1 MSNAID
7 RASRAAAA
15 ALVSSALFTAASLP
29 AAASAQYQPAQYQ
42 QQYQGQYRQPPPQQ
56 QQAQQPPSADQ
67 IIAQLRYRI
76 RPTAAQMPA
85 FNNFANVMRENQ
97 RQAQSMQP
105 PPQNADAVQM
115 LSAQARFVQAE
126 AAGLQRMLPA
136 LQSLYA
142 QLSPQQRRAADYFF
156 RQGPGG
162 QGQ

>member
-1 MSNAID
+1 MSNPID
-7 RASRAAAA
+7 RANRTAAA
-15 ALVSSALFTAASLP
+15 ALVSGALLLASGLP
-29 AAASAQYQPAQYQ
+29 AAATVQYRPAQYQ
-42 QQYQGQYRQPPPQQ
+42 QPQQ

-97 RQAQSMQP
+97 RQAQGMRP

-115 LSAQARFVQAE
+115 LSAQVRLVQAE
-126 AAGLQRMLPA
+126 EAGMQRMLSA
-136 LQSLYA
+136 LQNLYA
-142 QLSPQQRRAADYFF
+142 QLSLQQRRAADYFF

-162 QGQ
+162 QGR

>member
-1 MSNAID
+1 MSNPID
-7 RASRAAAA
+7 RANRTVAA
-15 ALVSSALFTAASLP
+15 ALVSGALLLATGFP
-29 AAASAQYQPAQYQ
+29 AAATAQYQPAQYQ
-42 QQYQGQYRQPPPQQ
+42 QPQQ
-56 QQAQQPPSADQ
+56 QPQQPPSADQ

-76 RPTAAQMPA
+76 RPTAAQTPA
-85 FNNFANVMRENQ
+85 FNNFANVLRENQ
-97 RQAQSMQP
+97 REAQGMHP
-105 PPQNADAVQM
+105 PAQNADAVQM

-126 AAGLQRMLPA
+126 AAGLQRLLPA

>member
-15 ALVSSALFTAASLP
+15 VFVSSALLAAGSLP

-42 QQYQGQYRQPPPQQ
+42 QQYQGQYQQ
-56 QQAQQPPSADQ
+56 QPAQQQQPPSADQ
-67 IIAQLRYRI
+67 IVAQLRYRI

-85 FNNFANVMRENQ
+85 FNNFASVMRENQ

-126 AAGLQRMLPA
+126 ASGLQRMLPA
-136 LQSLYA
+136 LQNLYA
-142 QLSPQQRRAADYFF
+142 QLTPQQRRAADYFF

>member
-1 MSNAID
+1 MSNPID
-7 RASRAAAA
+7 RANRTVAA
-15 ALVSSALFTAASLP
+15 ALVSGALLLASGLP
-29 AAASAQYQPAQYQ
+29 AAATAQYQPAQYTQ
-42 QQYQGQYRQPPPQQ
+42 QRQQPQQ
-56 QQAQQPPSADQ
+56 SQQPPSAEQ
-67 IIAQLRYRI
+67 IVAQLRYRI

-85 FNNFANVMRENQ
+85 FNNFANVLRENQ
-97 RQAQSMQP
+97 RQAQGMHP
-105 PPQNADAVQM
+105 PAQNADAVQM

-126 AAGLQRMLPA
+126 AAGLQRLLPA

>member
-1 MSNAID
+1 MSKVID
-7 RASRAAAA
+7 RAKGAAAAA
-15 ALVSSALFTAASLP
+15 ALSSALLLAASLP

-42 QQYQGQYRQPPPQQ
+42 QQYQQP
-56 QQAQQPPSADQ
+56 QAAPQQPPSADQ

-97 RQAQSMQP
+97 RTAQSMRP

-115 LSAQARFVQAE
+115 LSAQTRFVQSE
-126 AAGLQRMLPA
+126 AAGLQRLLPA
-136 LQSLYA
+136 LRNLYA
-142 QLSPQQRRAADYFF
+142 QLSLQQRRAADYFF